1 MSSNDN
7 SITTTN
13 NASKIKDDAN
23 NDENFSFDSNQIS
36 SDEQLSQ
43 KIGSINFSTT
53 FEDTNTY
60 ESEAKSS
67 TTTSRT
73 YAQVVCGAK
82 PIKKSETRAE
92 NPKEN
97 EQTNETQEIPPIVGR
112 IYKLRYSLSAQFGVH
127 DDQSSTVE
135 SSSTSSTSSKSSSSK
150 KANQRPCLVIR
161 KSSTSVNVLLITRF
175 HYRDPRSEEVL
186 PELSREDLL
195 KYFLPIHPAS
205 LNDGRRSVRLTL
217 SQAPSYFRSSEKS
230 YIILKPLIVSLNE
243 NWSKL
248 IPEYIDND
256 ELSYIRDTLF
266 NILMEEHD
274 QLMETL
280 KIIRNN
286 SEDKDDEDKSTTSS
300 SSSFSISRFLQESF
314 GHIDLSLN
322 RSKEIEQWLA
332 DVEPSPECTIDLN
345 N

>member
-1 MSSNDN
+1 
-7 SITTTN
+7 
-13 NASKIKDDAN
+13 
-23 NDENFSFDSNQIS
+23 
-36 SDEQLSQ
+36 
-43 KIGSINFSTT
+43 NFSTT

-97 EQTNETQEIPPIVGR
+97 EQTNVLEETQEIPPIVGR
-112 IYKLRYSLSAQFGVH
+112 IYKLRYSLSAQFGVY

-135 SSSTSSTSSKSSSSK
+135 SSSSK

-217 SQAPSYFRSSEKS
+217 SQGPSYFRSSEKS

-266 NILMEEHD
+266 NILMEEHG

-300 SSSFSISRFLQESF
+300 SSSFPIPRFLQESF

-322 RSKEIEQWLA
+322 KSKEIEQWLA
-332 DVEPSPECTIDLN
+332 DVEPSSECTIDLN